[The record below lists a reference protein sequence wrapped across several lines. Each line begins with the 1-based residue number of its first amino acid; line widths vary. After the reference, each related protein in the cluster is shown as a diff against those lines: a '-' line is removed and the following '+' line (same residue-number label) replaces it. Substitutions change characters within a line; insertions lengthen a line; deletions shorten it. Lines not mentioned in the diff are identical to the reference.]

1 LGAAVIRCRE
11 SDKDQIKIDNR
22 AANKLQRS
30 SLKMSENTKTEKIV
44 GVKGMNDIL
53 PADAPLWE
61 LFENTVQTV
70 LKSYGF
76 QQIRTPIVEPTALFA
91 RGLGEV
97 TDIVEKEMYSFT
109 DSMNGDHLTL
119 RPESTAGVVRA
130 ALEHNLTYDGPKRL
144 WYAGPMFRHE
154 RPQRG
159 RYRQFHQI
167 GAEAIGFT
175 GPDIDAELIMLCQRL
190 WDDLGLDNIKL
201 ELNSIGNADERHRHR
216 TDLVAYFEKHAE
228 LLDADA
234 KRRLHSNPLRILDT
248 KNPAMQQMVNA
259 APKLLDYLDPESL
272 AHFEGVQKI
281 LRHNNIPFTIN
292 PRLVRGMDYYN
303 RTVFEWV
310 TDQLGAQGTV
320 CGGGRYDPLV
330 EMFGGKP
337 TPACGFAIGVE
348 RVLDLMKAS
357 GERFAPNQCDVYLVH
372 QGDAAQLQAF
382 VLAERLRDAGLDV
395 VLHCASAGAG
405 SSFKSQMK
413 RADASGAAFAV
424 IIGEDEIAK
433 NVAAVKSLRSDDA
446 ENNQATVPFDGVTNY
461 VVDQIVGADE
471 HDHSENIHY
480 HH

>member
-1 LGAAVIRCRE
+1 
-11 SDKDQIKIDNR
+11 
-22 AANKLQRS
+22 
-30 SLKMSENTKTEKIV
+30 
-44 GVKGMNDIL
+44 
-53 PADAPLWE
+53 
-61 LFENTVQTV
+61 
-70 LKSYGF
+70 
-76 QQIRTPIVEPTALFA
+76 
-91 RGLGEV
+91 
-97 TDIVEKEMYSFT
+97 
-109 DSMNGDHLTL
+109 
-119 RPESTAGVVRA
+119 
-130 ALEHNLTYDGPKRL
+130 
-144 WYAGPMFRHE
+144 
-154 RPQRG
+154 
-159 RYRQFHQI
+159 
-167 GAEAIGFT
+167 
-175 GPDIDAELIMLCQRL
+175 MLCQRL